1 MEYLKM
7 FEDFEN
13 DNIFDLTEN
22 EVKEMLDRNDIS
34 YSYIK
39 ILAEG
44 GNGIAIELTEDTVL
58 KITFDASEY
67 YFAKKLIGVDSPNLV
82 KIFKVWKEEFCYC
95 IVEEKLITE
104 INNAISN
111 FLYYMHHR
119 NPISHKIET
128 VSDDEVYEYFSTK
141 FMGLDKSNII
151 ILFNKYKEVYYEC
164 KKYDISMSDFH
175 EKNVGIRKSNPT
187 SLVYFD
193 ISDPYNIYRDKI

>member
-58 KITFDASEY
+58 KITFDVSEY
-67 YFAKKLIGVDSPNLV
+67 YFAKKLIGIDSPNLV
-82 KIFKVWKEEFCYC
+82 KIFKVWKEEFSYC
-95 IVEEKLITE
+95 IVEEKLITD
-104 INNAISN
+104 INSRICN
-111 FLYYMHHR
+111 FLYYMHRR
-119 NPISHKIET
+119 NPITHKIET

-193 ISDPYNIYRDKI
+193 ISDPYNFYSDKI